1 MKAGR
6 RKLLIGLAV
15 VVLLL
20 GGGLFYVFSQLDHIV
35 ARVIETQGSAATGT
49 DVRVG
54 GVSIRLREASG
65 EISRLVVANPDGFRG
80 TALELGNF
88 SIDID
93 GSTVTSDP
101 IVINEVIVREARVN
115 VLQQGTANN
124 LKALLDNLSGD
135 APAEPQAEEPAGP
148 QIVIER
154 FVLENA
160 TASVSLPDLDDER
173 QVDVPTITLTDI
185 GRATN
190 GATARQAARQILTPV
205 LERVL
210 RSTAAQSFRDRAQ
223 EEIDEAKDRLLE
235 GLSEQLGGG
244 QDENED
250 EGQ

>member
-6 RKLLIGLAV
+6 RKLFIGLAV

-20 GGGLFYVFSQLDHIV
+20 GGGLFYVFSQLDHLV

-49 DVRVG
+49 NVSVG

-65 EISRLVVANPDGFRG
+65 DISRLTVANPGGFRG
-80 TALELGNF
+80 VALEFGNF

-101 IVINEVIVREARVN
+101 VVINEVIVREARVN

-124 LKALLDNLSGD
+124 LKALLDNLSGG
-135 APAEPQAEEPAGP
+135 APAEPRADESAGP
-148 QIVIER
+148 KIIIER

-160 TASVSLPDLDDER
+160 AASVSLPDLDER
-173 QVDVPTITLTDI
+173 REVAVPTITLTDI

-190 GATARQAARQILTPV
+190 GATASQAARQILTPV

-210 RSTAAQSFRDRAQ
+210 RSTATQSFRDRAQ
-223 EEIDEAKDRLLE
+223 EEIGEAKDRLLE
-235 GLSEQLGGG
+235 GLSEKLGG
-244 QDENED
+244 DED
-250 EGQ
+250 EQQ